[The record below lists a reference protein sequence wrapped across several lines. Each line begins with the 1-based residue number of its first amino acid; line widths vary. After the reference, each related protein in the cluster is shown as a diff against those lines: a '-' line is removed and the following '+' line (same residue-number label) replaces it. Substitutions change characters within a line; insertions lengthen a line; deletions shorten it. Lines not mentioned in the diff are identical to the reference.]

1 MVFSFYLMPVLG
13 FPSGAS
19 GKEPVCQYRIHKR
32 CRFHPWVGKVPGE
45 GNGNPVQYSCLENPM
60 DRGTWR
66 ATVHSVTKSQTRLKR
81 LSSHSTM
88 PILEIAFLLQLGMRK
103 QKSAFFPESKK
114 KQKEILLSIQ
124 VSYGSL
130 VGSQDQV
137 FLRSNFS
144 SIYFLTLERTD

>member
-1 MVFSFYLMPVLG
+1 MPVLG

>member
-1 MVFSFYLMPVLG
+1 MLVVKSLSANIGYTRDAG
-13 FPSGAS
+13 FTPGWGRSLEKAMATHS
-19 GKEPVCQYRIHKR
+19 SILAWRIPWTEEPGGLQSIVSQ
-32 CRFHPWVGKVPGE
+32 
-45 GNGNPVQYSCLENPM
+45 
-60 DRGTWR
+60 
-66 ATVHSVTKSQTRLKR
+66 SQTRLKR
-81 LSSHSTM
+81 LSPHSTM

-103 QKSAFFPESKK
+103 QKSSFFPESKK

>member
-1 MVFSFYLMPVLG
+1 
-13 FPSGAS
+13 
-19 GKEPVCQYRIHKR
+19 
-32 CRFHPWVGKVPGE
+32 
-45 GNGNPVQYSCLENPM
+45 M